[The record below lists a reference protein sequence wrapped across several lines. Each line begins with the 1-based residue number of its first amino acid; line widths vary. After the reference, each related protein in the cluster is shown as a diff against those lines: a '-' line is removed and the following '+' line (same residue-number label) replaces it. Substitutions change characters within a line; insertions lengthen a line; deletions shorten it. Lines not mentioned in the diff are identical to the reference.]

1 MATFTNQATLS
12 YQNMTVLS
20 NVVSGELLEAL
31 SVTKTAALPTYGSG
45 ESVTYIVSLVNTG
58 GTTLTGLSVTD
69 DLGAYPFG
77 TGTLTPLDY
86 LEGSIKYYVNGTL
99 QSAPTITADP
109 LTFGGI
115 TVPAGGDAVLVYLAR
130 ANAYAPLGAAGEIL
144 NTVTVSGAGLPTPI
158 TASETVTAAATAT
171 LAITKAISPSAVSEG
186 DTLTYTLT
194 VENYGFEPIEATGN
208 AVVTDTFSPVLSPIS
223 VTLDGVPLT
232 EGVGYTYNGTTGAF
246 ATLPGALTVP
256 AATATQDPVTGGYT
270 VVPGV
275 ATLVITGTV
284 SQ

>member
-12 YQNMTVLS
+12 YGDMTVLS

-31 SVTKTAALPTYGSG
+31 SVTKTAALPTYGTG
-45 ESVTYIVSLVNTG
+45 DTVTYIVSLVNTG
-58 GTTLTGLSVTD
+58 VAPVTGVTVTD

-77 TGTLTPLDY
+77 TGTLVPLDY
-86 LEGSIKYYVNGTL
+86 VVGSVQYYVNGTL
-99 QSAPTITADP
+99 QPAPAVGGTP
-109 LTFGGI
+109 LSFGGI
-115 TVPAGGDAVLVYLAR
+115 TVPAGGNAVLVYLAE
-130 ANAYAPLGAAGEIL
+130 ANAYAPLGAAGSIT
-144 NTVTVSGAGLPTPI
+144 NTVTVSGGGISVPL
-158 TASETVTAAATAT
+158 TASDTVTAALTAALT
-171 LAITKAISPSAVSEG
+171 ITKTMSPSTVTEG

-194 VENYGFEPIEATGN
+194 VENYGFEPIVAGGN
-208 AVVTDTFSPVLSPIS
+208 AVISDTFSPVLFPIT
-223 VTLDGVPLT
+223 VVLDGVTLA
-232 EGVGYTYNGTTGAF
+232 EGTGYTYDEATGAF
-246 ATLPGALTVP
+246 ATLPGALAVP